1 MNRLF
6 AMTLA
11 AVALLLLV
19 STPARGHQGSHSDAG
34 NSSRKSTSVTKLSS
48 SNGVRNGGVR
58 WGADYFP
65 NVSLVT
71 SEGKTVRFFD
81 DLIKDKVVLINFIYT
96 SCEDSCPLETARL
109 ANVQRILGDRVGRD
123 IFMYSITVDPETDTP
138 EVLKQYAEKF
148 NIGPG
153 WLFLTGEYEDL
164 VVLRKKLGLFIKDIR
179 QDLNDH
185 NTSIIMGN
193 QATGRW
199 MKRSPFENPYF
210 LAEQLGSWMSN
221 WKRPAANPVSYAEAP
236 KLRKIS
242 RGENLFRTR
251 CVACHTIG
259 GGHRVDSAR
268 TQVGPD
274 LLGVTGR
281 RERAW
286 LVRWL
291 TEPQKMLAE
300 KDPII
305 MGLLASYDN
314 VSMPNMH
321 LNEIDVTALLEYL
334 DTESR
339 RVEGT
344 RSSMSSSAG
353 VLQQN

>member
-1 MNRLF
+1 MSRLVGRN
-6 AMTLA
+6 LA
-11 AVALLLLV
+11 ALALLLFASV
-19 STPARGHQGSHSDAG
+19 PTWSHQGSHSDA
-34 NSSRKSTSVTKLSS
+34 STALQASAKATEVSS
-48 SNGVRNGGVR
+48 SKTVRDGGSR

-65 NVSLVT
+65 NVPLVT
-71 SEGKTVRFFD
+71 HEGKSVRFFD
-81 DLIKDKVVLINFIYT
+81 DLIENKVVLINFIYT

-109 ANVQRILGDRVGRD
+109 ANVQKILGDRVGRD
-123 IFMYSITVDPETDTP
+123 VFMYSITVDPDTDTP

-153 WLFLTGEYEDL
+153 WLFLTGEYGDL
-164 VVLRKKLGLFIKDIR
+164 VLLRKKLGLYIADLR

-210 LAEQLGSWMSN
+210 LAEQLGSWLSN
-221 WKRPAANPVSYAEAP
+221 WKRPAANQASYADAP

-251 CVACHTIG
+251 CIACHTIG
-259 GGHRVDSAR
+259 EGDIVDSASR
-268 TQVGPD
+268 QVGPD
-274 LLGVTGR
+274 LLGVTWR

-286 LVRWL
+286 LTRWL
-291 TEPQKMLAE
+291 AEPQKMLAE

-305 MGLLASYDN
+305 MGLLAEYGN
-314 VSMPNMH
+314 VTMPNMH
-321 LNEIDVTALLEYL
+321 LNEIDVTSLLEYL
-334 DTESR
+334 ETESR
-339 RVEGT
+339 RVERT
-344 RSSMSSSAG
+344 RSAAA
-353 VLQQN
+353 LPAPIQQQN

>member
-1 MNRLF
+1 MSRLVGRN
-6 AMTLA
+6 LA
-11 AVALLLLV
+11 ALALLLFASV
-19 STPARGHQGSHSDAG
+19 PTWSHQGSHSDA
-34 NSSRKSTSVTKLSS
+34 STALQDSAKATQVSFSKT
-48 SNGVRNGGVR
+48 VRDGGSR

-65 NVSLVT
+65 NVPLVT
-71 SEGKTVRFFD
+71 HEGKSVRFFD
-81 DLIKDKVVLINFIYT
+81 DLIENKVVLINFIYT

-109 ANVQRILGDRVGRD
+109 ANVQKILGDRVGRD
-123 IFMYSITVDPETDTP
+123 VFMYSITVDPETDTP

-164 VVLRKKLGLFIKDIR
+164 VLLRKKLGLYIKDIR

-210 LAEQLGSWMSN
+210 LAEQLGSWLGN
-221 WKRPAANPVSYAEAP
+221 WKQPAANPVSYAEAP

-268 TQVGPD
+268 TPVGPD

-305 MGLLASYDN
+305 MGLLASYNN

-344 RSSMSSSAG
+344 RSSISSSAG